1 MPFLVVKGN
10 SCLKILKIICF
21 ILSQKETQN
30 ARKCNMLIIN
40 VLAVDTSRGAVLKAE
55 SNIPVKP

>member
-21 ILSQKETQN
+21 ILSQKETQCKEMQY
-30 ARKCNMLIIN
+30 AHR
-40 VLAVDTSRGAVLKAE
+40 
-55 SNIPVKP
+55 